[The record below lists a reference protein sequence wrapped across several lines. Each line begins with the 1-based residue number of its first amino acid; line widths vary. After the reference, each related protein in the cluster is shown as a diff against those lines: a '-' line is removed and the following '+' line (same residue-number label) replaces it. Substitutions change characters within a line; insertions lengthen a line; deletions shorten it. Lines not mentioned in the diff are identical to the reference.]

1 MSFFLMEDKMTEVT
15 QLSPRRADAIQNAHL
30 DVSSPRYV
38 PNASSF
44 QSREDEISFR
54 RWRLGFFVF
63 YAVLALMLGGIAVVT
78 TDRSAT
84 FASAG
89 TPTNPAIASADS
101 RKHR

>member
-1 MSFFLMEDKMTEVT
+1 
-15 QLSPRRADAIQNAHL
+15 
-30 DVSSPRYV
+30 
-38 PNASSF
+38 
-44 QSREDEISFR
+44 
-54 RWRLGFFVF
+54 LGFFVF